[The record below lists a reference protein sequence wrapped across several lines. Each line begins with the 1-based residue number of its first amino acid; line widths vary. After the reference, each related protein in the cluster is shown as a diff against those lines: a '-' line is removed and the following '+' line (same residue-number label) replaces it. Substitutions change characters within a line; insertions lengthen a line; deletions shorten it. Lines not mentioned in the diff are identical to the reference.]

1 MEERVNI
8 LFSQLNSAAVAG
20 WELQMKHLSDDHIRA
35 FVIENF
41 LFGDSDRV
49 LGPDDSLIKN
59 DIVDSTG
66 ILELV
71 AFIEDRYG
79 ILVADAEIVPENFD
93 TIASLSRFV
102 SSKTAQAAVA

>member
-1 MEERVNI
+1 MR
-8 LFSQLNSAAVAG
+8 Q
-20 WELQMKHLSDDHIRA
+20 LSDDQIRA
-35 FVIENF
+35 FVVENF
-41 LFGDSDRV
+41 LFGDSDRAF
-49 LGPDDSLIKN
+49 GPDDSLIGN

-93 TIASLSRFV
+93 TITSLNRFV
-102 SSKTAQAAVA
+102 SAKTAQAAVA